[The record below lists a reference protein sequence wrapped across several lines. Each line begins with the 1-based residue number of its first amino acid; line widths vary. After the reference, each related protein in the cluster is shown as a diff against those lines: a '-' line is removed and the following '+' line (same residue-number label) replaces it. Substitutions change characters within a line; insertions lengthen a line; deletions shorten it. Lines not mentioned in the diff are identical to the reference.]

1 MSVTV
6 FSGINYTN
14 KMLELEPGVMDLPTE
29 WVKKIVSIRVPEN
42 MRIRIYDERKPSNSK
57 QIDTDIPDLSVL
69 RWANRAIRVNVE
81 DLSKMESVET
91 FNNCMTND
99 YQSSFILMLLI
110 GIVAGLLLSKIINKQ
125 YI

>member
-14 KMLELEPGVMDLPTE
+14 EMLELEPGVMDLPTE
-29 WVKKIVSIRVPEN
+29 WVKKIVSLRVPEN

-57 QIDTDIPDLSVL
+57 QIDTDVPDLSVL
-69 RWANRAIRVNVE
+69 RWANRAVRVNVE
-81 DLSKMESVET
+81 DLSKNEYAET
-91 FNNCMTND
+91 FMNCITND
-99 YQSSFILMLLI
+99 NKSSFILMLLI
-110 GIVAGLLLSKIINKQ
+110 GIVAGLLISKMLNKQ